1 MESASFFDNDKYMP
15 HGVCYSWQPEILWTT
30 AISDVVIALA
40 YFSVTAAVI
49 VFVKRRKDLPYPW
62 FFILAG
68 SIIFVACGLSHLV
81 SAIVIWQ
88 PIYGISAIVKAI
100 TAIASMSTGIII
112 WWVLPFFLKLP
123 SPTMLEQK
131 NEALQSS
138 MKKLNFAQDQLV
150 ESRKMASLGGL
161 VTGVAH
167 EINTPVGTAVTAVTH
182 LIDFTDNLKFSLLT
196 TDMSVTA
203 FNKFLTEVTTCSTM
217 INKNLIRASDIIT
230 SFKQVAVDQ
239 SDKHI
244 RLYNAK
250 KYMDGVL
257 MNLRP
262 MVGQTP
268 YEITLSCADDIE
280 IYGDPADVA
289 QVFTNLVMNSLQH
302 GLDGMEEGQISIAVS
317 QQDQTIL
324 IHYQDNGRGMSAM
337 HLEQICEPFFTTK
350 RGLGSSGLGM
360 HIVYNLV
367 TQSLNGT
374 IDCASEVDHGT
385 QFTIKF
391 AANSGQ

>member
-1 MESASFFDNDKYMP
+1 MESTSFFDNDNYMP
-15 HGVCYSWQPEILWTT
+15 HGVCYLWKPEILWTT

-40 YFSVTAAVI
+40 YFSITAAMI

-81 SAIVIWQ
+81 SAIVIWK

-100 TAIASMSTGIII
+100 TAVASLTTGIVI
-112 WWVLPFFLKLP
+112 WFVLPFFLKLP
-123 SPTMLEQK
+123 SPSMLEKK
-131 NEALQSS
+131 NEALHTSIET
-138 MKKLNFAQDQLV
+138 LHFAQDQLV

-182 LIDFTDNLKFSLLT
+182 LIDFTTNFKFSLLT
-196 TDMSVTA
+196 TEISDTQL
-203 FNKFLTEVTTCSTM
+203 NKFLAALTTCTDM

-230 SFKQVAVDQ
+230 NFKQVAVDQ

-250 KYMDGVL
+250 KYIDGVL

-262 MVGQTP
+262 MVGQTHF
-268 YEITLSCADDIE
+268 EITMSCDEDIE
-280 IYGDPADVA
+280 INGDPGDIT
-289 QVFTNLVMNSLQH
+289 QVLTNLVVNSLQH
-302 GLDGMEEGQISIAVS
+302 GFDGKEEGLITIEIT
-317 QQDQTIL
+317 QQDQTVL
-324 IHYQDNGRGMSAM
+324 IHYQDNGRGMSAK
-337 HLEQICEPFFTTK
+337 HLEHIYEPFFTTK
-350 RGLGSSGLGM
+350 RGLGNSGLGM
-360 HIVYNLV
+360 HIVYNIV
-367 TQSLNGT
+367 TQSLNGS
-374 IDCASEVDHGT
+374 IDCASEVDHGV
-385 QFTIKF
+385 QFSIKF
-391 AANSGQ
+391 DANSSK

>member
-1 MESASFFDNDKYMP
+1 MESTSIFNNDSYMP
-15 HGVCYSWQPEILWTT
+15 HGVCYLWQPEILWTT

-40 YFSVTAAVI
+40 YFSITAAMI

-81 SAIVIWQ
+81 SAIVIWK
-88 PIYGISAIVKAI
+88 PIYGISAVVKAI
-100 TAIASMSTGIII
+100 TAVASLTTGIVI
-112 WWVLPFFLKLP
+112 WFVLPFFLKLP
-123 SPTMLEQK
+123 SPSMLEKK
-131 NEALQSS
+131 NEALQTSI
-138 MKKLNFAQDQLV
+138 KTLHFAQDQLV

-182 LIDFTDNLKFSLLT
+182 LMDFTDNLKFSLLT
-196 TDMSVTA
+196 TAMSDTTM
-203 FNKFLTEVTTCSTM
+203 NKFLKEVTICTNMVS
-217 INKNLIRASDIIT
+217 KNLNRASDIIM

-244 RLYNAK
+244 RVYNAK
-250 KYMDGVL
+250 RYIDGVL

-268 YEITLSCADDIE
+268 YEITMSCDDHIE
-280 IYGDPADVA
+280 INGDPGDIT
-289 QVFTNLVMNSLQH
+289 QILTNLVVNSLQH
-302 GLDGMEEGQISIAVS
+302 GLDGKEEGLITIEIT

-324 IHYQDNGRGMSAM
+324 IHYQDNGRGMNKK
-337 HLEQICEPFFTTK
+337 HLERIYEPFFTTK
-350 RGLGSSGLGM
+350 RGSGNSGLGM

-367 TQSLNGT
+367 TQSLNGS
-374 IDCASEVDHGT
+374 IDCVSEVDHGV
-385 QFTIKF
+385 QFSIKF
-391 AANSGQ
+391 GANSSK